1 MASKDCREGPQQT
14 LGSFPNRSGGCRM
27 LRRGG
32 SKNLRRICVPQ
43 FLVSPEDREQEKQ
56 FTRTALWL
64 VRESRR
70 LRRMQPGEAH
80 DRKAAEIMQRC
91 ESLTRELE
99 KW

>member
-1 MASKDCREGPQQT
+1 M
-14 LGSFPNRSGGCRM
+14 
-27 LRRGG
+27 
-32 SKNLRRICVPQ
+32 
-43 FLVSPEDREQEKQ
+43 SPEDREQEKQ

-91 ESLTRELE
+91 ESLTREFE